1 MQIME
6 DWKNKR
12 FIVLTGLIQDF
23 DWRYSVL
30 LSDYNFWADNAD
42 KLAQWCTEN
51 NCKQEGML
59 VNFPDEKTLSL
70 FCLRW
75 S

>member
-23 DWRYSVL
+23 DWEYSVL

-42 KLAQWCTEN
+42 KLSRWCEEN

-59 VNFPDEKTLSL
+59 VIFPNEKMLSL